1 MLRINLIKQ
10 PTATVDWIDFQEG
23 DVLFVNYIEN
33 NESVQKPCKIIYA
46 DSESVG
52 VELDVDTIPEPFVFS
67 YIGFNPSI
75 SDINGASEPVGS
87 SFDRID
93 NAYSDAIQ
101 GDLTNAPF
109 YMSQKTSLV
118 QRVRVNLSIGCTA
131 SLPED
136 VNTLYAVGE
145 SEEGLD
151 YFVRYERQDNSW
163 VYKSGFNK
171 FMTTSDIKFHVF
183 DDVDIALKLYDNW
196 ENPQDEIKQ
205 LGGKF
210 YGESQDVSYG
220 LNVIE
225 YSCLQDLNPQGQ
237 IVNNSEECDVFNNGE
252 EMKNVI
258 HDGSVI
264 K

>member
-10 PTATVDWIDFQEG
+10 PTTTVDWIDFQEG

-109 YMSQKTSLV
+109 YMSQKTNLV
-118 QRVRVNLSIGCTA
+118 TGFHVGMHVECTPH
-131 SLPED
+131 LPED
-136 VNTLYAVGE
+136 VNTLYAVGKV
-145 SEEGLD
+145 EGGYD
-151 YFVRYERQDNSW
+151 YFIRYERQENQW
-163 VYKSGFNK
+163 VYKSGFDEFASRDNI
-171 FMTTSDIKFHVF
+171 TFHVF
-183 DDVDIALKLYDNW
+183 DNVDVAIKLYDNY
-196 ENPQDEIKQ
+196 ENQQDEIKQ
-205 LGGKF
+205 LGGRF
-210 YGESQDVSYG
+210 YGETQTVSFNTPQISYD
-220 LNVIE
+220 
-225 YSCLQDLNPQGQ
+225 CLQDLNPKGQ
-237 IVNNSEECDVFNNGE
+237 IVNNNDECDVFNNGKE
-252 EMKNVI
+252 IQNVS
-258 HDGSVI
+258 HDGSAI